1 MLLSSIPTCT
11 CNPKIKLLLAACCN
25 SFNIAWYL
33 DWSDTKRGHG
43 IKVRVWVKEIDWR
56 KSSIDCTRKESA
68 SSKEKSE
75 IVSYEWTQKRTV
87 YSVHHFAEWKYNLL
101 QRRTLEK
108 TSSSDPPV
116 PRLMCREN
124 CESIKYQIDFK
135 MSARCSLDIK
145 QLDTK
150 RWAEKSRWQGPA

>member
-1 MLLSSIPTCT
+1 MSFIEPTRHILTSPLVVSWFSAFSSSGK
-11 CNPKIKLLLAACCN
+11 N
-25 SFNIAWYL
+25 
-33 DWSDTKRGHG
+33 DTKRGHG

-56 KSSIDCTRKESA
+56 KSSIDCTRKGSES
-68 SSKEKSE
+68 SDEKSE

-108 TSSSDPPV
+108 TSPSDPPV

-135 MSARCSLDIK
+135 MSARCSFDIGHK
-145 QLDTK
+145 TIGYK
-150 RWAEKSRWQGPA
+150 AMSREI